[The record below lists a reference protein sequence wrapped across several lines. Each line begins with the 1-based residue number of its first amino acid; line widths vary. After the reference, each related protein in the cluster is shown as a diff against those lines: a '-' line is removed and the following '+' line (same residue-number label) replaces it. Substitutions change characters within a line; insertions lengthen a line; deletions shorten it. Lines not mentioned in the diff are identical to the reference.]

1 MLVNHFTMKTKKS
14 WDVPQLI
21 KYGTVEQLTE
31 MPYTDMQQINQFVL
45 NGDSNVFGLF
55 ASLSGL

>member
-1 MLVNHFTMKTKKS
+1 MKTKKS

-31 MPYTDMQQINQFVL
+31 MPYSDLQQINQFVQ
-45 NGDSNVFGLF
+45 NSVITFGMF
-55 ASLSGL
+55 ASLEGL